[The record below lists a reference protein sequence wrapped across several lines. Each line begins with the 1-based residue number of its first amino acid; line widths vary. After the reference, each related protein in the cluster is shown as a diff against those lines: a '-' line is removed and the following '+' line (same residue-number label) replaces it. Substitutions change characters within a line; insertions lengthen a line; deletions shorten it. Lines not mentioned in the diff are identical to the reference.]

1 MHFMSLLLTDF
12 WTYIINQWG
21 SSLWAEE
28 PCCNI
33 CRWLCSLWHHVPSSG
48 HSSKPMSH
56 ISSLHSHQHPQCPH
70 FSCCPGC
77 SVLPHHFSL
86 CHSIIPRPG
95 FYLVHPPPGQ
105 DLTWFIHWVSFGSFC
120 LENATPFFFSF
131 EYFSIKSTNTHGL
144 FTWPTLYLNM
154 LRILWDHYFI
164 VQMLSCIYIKWCQ
177 ENLKSII
184 HV

>member
-12 WTYIINQWG
+12 WTYIINQWS

-33 CRWLCSLWHHVPSSG
+33 CRCLCSLWHHVPSSG

-56 ISSLHSHQHPQCPH
+56 ISSLHSHHHPQCPH
-70 FSCCPGC
+70 FSCCPGH

-120 LENATPFFFSF
+120 LENATPFFFFFWVFQYQKHQYTAFHMAYIVFKYAQNFMRSLF
-131 EYFSIKSTNTHGL
+131 YFANAFLHL
-144 FTWPTLYLNM
+144 
-154 LRILWDHYFI
+154 H
-164 VQMLSCIYIKWCQ
+164 
-177 ENLKSII
+177 
-184 HV
+184 